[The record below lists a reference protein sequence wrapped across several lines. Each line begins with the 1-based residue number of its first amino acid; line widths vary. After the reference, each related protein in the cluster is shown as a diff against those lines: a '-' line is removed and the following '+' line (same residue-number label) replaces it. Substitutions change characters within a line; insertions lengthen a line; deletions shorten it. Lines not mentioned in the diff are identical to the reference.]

1 MARIAAAEMLPRLAK
16 GKAIPALLL
25 LGNESYLRDGCRA
38 QLIEKL
44 VPEEAR
50 VWAVSR
56 YSADRGE
63 TEAALDQARTLP
75 MLSPQQVVFLEEV
88 EAIEKHGEELR
99 ERAVESIEAYLD
111 DPAPFTTL
119 VLEAASLDQ
128 RMKLGKLLVGKML
141 VVEVGLGDDE
151 KQKRATAIVLA
162 HSIAS
167 ELGVE
172 LDDDAAEDLAEW
184 VADDL
189 TRLKT
194 ELEKL
199 TAYVGERRRV
209 RDEDVARLVV
219 SQKKYTVWQFADMIA
234 ARQGKQ
240 AVEFLDTLLRDGEQ
254 PVALVG
260 AMAWM
265 YRKLIEASEAKG
277 PVNPWQAARQLGM
290 RPETA
295 ELAMQNAR
303 KIPRDRLLE
312 GLRALQKCD
321 DRLRRGHPN
330 PRAILE
336 FLIAELTGEKAE
348 VHSSA

>member
-16 GKAIPALLL
+16 GKTIPALLL
-25 LGNESYLRDGCRA
+25 LGDEPYLRDGCRA

-56 YSADRGE
+56 YSAGNGE

-88 EAIEKHGEELR
+88 EAIEKHAEELR

-128 RMKLGKLLVGKML
+128 RMKLGKLLVGKTL

-151 KQKRATAIVLA
+151 KRKRAAAIVLA

-219 SQKKYTVWQFADMIA
+219 SQKRYTVWQFADMIA

-240 AVEFLDTLLRDGEQ
+240 ALEFLDTLLRDGEQ

-295 ELAMQNAR
+295 ELAIQNAR

-321 DRLRRGHPN
+321 DRLKRGHPN
-330 PRAILE
+330 PRTILE
-336 FLIAELTGEKAE
+336 FLITELTGEKAE